1 MDMMMDPSAQL
12 AESGAMSAYMPAAPL
27 DLAIY
32 GDIGESNPILAAAVA
47 NSELPSEPVFQRV
60 GSLANIALTLS
71 ESGADRLYN
80 IMSNVRFDDV
90 ELDFNDG
97 INSMIELIKEAG
109 EWKAETTAAAGVAS
123 AEVKA
128 LKAVADKMLQL

>member
-12 AESGAMSAYMPAAPL
+12 AESGAMSAYMPATPL

-32 GDIGESNPILAAAVA
+32 GDLGDTNPILAAVVA
-47 NSELPSEPVFQRV
+47 NSELPSEPVFQRAS
-60 GSLANIALTLS
+60 SLANLALTLS
-71 ESGADRLYN
+71 EAGADRLYN
-80 IMSNVRFDDV
+80 IMSNVRVDNV
-90 ELDFNDG
+90 ELDFNDD
-97 INSMIELIKEAG
+97 IHSMIELIKDVG

-123 AEVKA
+123 AEAKA